1 MQTFREYQEFT
12 EYMAR
17 YNTDVS
23 AILPLNGDGQV
34 KDFDE
39 VPLPMTYP
47 VLALA
52 EEAGEVAGKL
62 AKFIRKY
69 GNNIEEL
76 RKAILPELG
85 DVLYQL
91 SEASRMCGYTLQQV
105 AEANVEKLSDRNE
118 RGVLI
123 GEGDYR

>member
-1 MQTFREYQEFT
+1 MKTFNEYQDFT
-12 EYMAR
+12 ESLAR

-23 AILPLNGDGQV
+23 AMLQKGHTSFL
-34 KDFDE
+34 E
-39 VPLPMTYP
+39 VPLPMMYP

-62 AKFIRKY
+62 AKFVRKH
-69 GNNIEEL
+69 GTDTDEL
-76 RKAILPELG
+76 ARLILPELG
-85 DVLYQL
+85 DVMYAV
-91 SEASRMCGYTLQQV
+91 SETARQMGYTLQDV
-105 AEANVEKLSDRNE
+105 IDANVSKLSDRAD